1 MNASLVGILLAV
13 LFGLIVVVSFLIGLK
28 RGLMKSLFR
37 FAWLLISGLII
48 WFVTPPIAS
57 YLNTFDLTSLGI
69 VIDGQTVHKL
79 SDVGVNLLNSLGLD
93 EAITSSSSV
102 QSFAQN
108 LPTMI
113 LNVLLFVVL
122 FFVFKYLLWIVWAPI
137 ASRIFD
143 KDKRAKKVY
152 NKKIKELKKK
162 GMPITEEDA
171 KFSLPKKNKF
181 RFLGGLVGVV
191 SGLLVCA
198 VAFSPIVGLNAI
210 YQNVS
215 ANVMTTNDKGEEV
228 SFVNSQLDEETIE
241 YANVYQNS
249 IAFSLMKYTGMNFMA
264 GVMFD
269 NMAVAKVEDKTVKLA
284 DEVSTGVKLY
294 SRYIEIDD
302 FIKNYDTATKEDLN
316 KVLANV
322 KEVFFDMENSQL
334 IYVLGDDL
342 MPIFI
347 DKYVIENE
355 DFNLEFN
362 GIEFD
367 EILRVAYKEATKN
380 NPLKVRELQKQVESL
395 VDIVQLFNNYDLA
408 LPIIKGEVSDFDGF
422 VRLVS
427 QNVVGDNVNSAKVF
441 SDALV
446 DKLYGIS
453 LLEGQYPTIID
464 STAEGLFKNLGVE
477 FESNKDI
484 DKNVLKDKLKI
495 IFANTFEFFKYLD
508 ESTDLDFGANTKN
521 ALSSLGKII
530 DCVGVKAN
538 SASGIL
544 SKTSYNNLIDF
555 LKSKANEFLADI
567 GDLSSVTERISLVSV
582 ESNWETELGS
592 LSPLY
597 KSIIKIKNNTDD
609 PISIEKV
616 MDGSYD
622 LKTTGIGGALQDILG
637 DGVTQESKSVVLTN
651 ESMRGILSALFD
663 KIDDG
668 DEIKKYL
675 NIKVGAKPTGED
687 NRPTIKQNM
696 LDAIYDK
703 NAKISLVTNWEKELY
718 DLVDV
723 FVSLNNNIFKN
734 SSDLSVLAGTDN
746 TGLKDLGAT
755 LDKAILDD
763 TKLFVSSENIRA
775 LIEYFIDNQN
785 FAEDS
790 EIYKILN
797 SVKVGD
803 EPEVEWEDN
812 RLSVKESILN
822 NIYNYTTQKS
832 QINPTAPNN
841 PTFWADELENL
852 KSAFDGSLKNA
863 DDFKT
868 SGAKIGKVL
877 DNIYSSKIFSR
888 NVVKSIVKH
897 YLDEETKT
905 LDFVLYFNDLK
916 KNHKEEYNSNIDP
929 IAVMKNI
936 INLDNPR
943 IIYETEIANL
953 LDLVDILNGN
963 YTISDAGK
971 SDEWNKY
978 DALGAKF
985 DNLANNR
992 DSDFDSKLITKKV
1005 INCFIGYYLR
1015 SDKFDTGN
1023 ASLNNAISSIPGEN
1037 NANLD
1042 EIVSYR
1048 TQFNDMIDLSE
1059 LIKKSTTTFKE
1070 IGDNLDLIKQR
1081 SIIKFALKDILN
1093 YYIDDYVPT
1102 DKEWN
1107 KADDYKVTTEI
1118 KKNVANIN
1126 ISAKNE
1132 SELGENEVLLRDVE
1146 FGREFT
1152 YINDFKDRANSI
1164 TLDTIGGFLNKLVG
1178 KKPVTDGGEI
1188 YYASKLLN
1196 KPVITIIISSVMR
1209 EKIESLNRIS
1219 TGAKNIL
1226 KGTTTPD
1233 GQTIKLG
1240 LADNVGL
1247 IEDYEL
1253 EFEYLNSLID
1263 LVNTDSVD
1271 TNGLAEKLDEIS
1283 GKVAGQEE
1291 IDETKKSKLFTNEML
1306 VDLVRFYFDNQV
1318 TAYVENYD
1326 EASNNY
1332 LVIKNADYAGT
1343 ILSIR
1348 QAINAKTSFGTLF
1361 SELTTLKSNIDKLST
1376 IKSATDFATA
1386 DTNEIGTILDGIEAM
1401 TAINGGN
1408 TAKEMTKT
1416 LTNILANSGETEAEK
1431 QASKARVDAVLT
1443 DERIDFENHEKSSE
1457 NPNYYSSLI
1466 TALKT
1471 AFTTTP

>member
-1 MNASLVGILLAV
+1 MDASLVGILLAV

-37 FAWLLISGLII
+37 FGWLLVSGIII
-48 WFVTPPIAS
+48 WFVTPPIAN

-93 EAITSSSSV
+93 EAITSSSAV

-122 FFVFKYLLWIVWAPI
+122 FFLFKYLLWIVWAPI

-191 SGLLVCA
+191 SGLLICA

-215 ANVMTTNDKGEEV
+215 ANVMTTNDEGEEV
-228 SFVNSQLDEETIE
+228 SFVNSQLDEETIK

-249 IAFSLMKYTGMNFMA
+249 IAFNLMKYTGMNFMA

-269 NMAVAKVEDKTVKLA
+269 NMAVAKVEDKTIKLA

-302 FIKNYDTATKEDLN
+302 FIKNYDTATKEDLD

-322 KEVFFDMENSQL
+322 KEVFFDMDNSQL

-355 DFNLEFN
+355 DFKLEFS

-380 NPLKVRELQKQVESL
+380 NPLKVKELQKQVESL

-427 QNVVGDNVNSAKVF
+427 QNVVGDNANSAKVF

-464 STAEGLFKNLGVE
+464 SMVEGLFTNLDIE

-484 DKNVLKDKLKI
+484 DKNVLKDKLKT
-495 IFANTFEFFKYLD
+495 IFANVFEFFKYLD
-508 ESTDLDFGANTKN
+508 ESTDLDFGSNTRN

-530 DCVGVKAN
+530 DCVGVK
-538 SASGIL
+538 SDSTGGIL
-544 SKTSYNNLIDF
+544 SKKSYDNLIDF
-555 LKSKANEFLADI
+555 LKSKANEFLTNV
-567 GDLSSVTERISLVSV
+567 GDLSSVTDRLSLVNV
-582 ESNWETELGS
+582 ESSWETELS
-592 LSPLY
+592 ALSPLY
-597 KSIIKIKNNTDD
+597 KAIIKIKNNEED
-609 PISIEKV
+609 PISLEKV

-622 LKTTGIGGALQDILG
+622 LRATGLGEALQEILG
-637 DGVTQESKSVVLTN
+637 DGLTQESKSVVLTN
-651 ESMRGILSALFD
+651 ESMREILSALFD

-675 NIKVGAKPTGED
+675 NIKVGANLAGED

-703 NAKISLVTNWEKELY
+703 TAQLSLVTNWKNELY

-723 FVSLNNNIFKN
+723 IVCLNNSIIKN
-734 SSDLSVLAGTDN
+734 SSDLSVLAGAEN
-746 TGLKDLGAT
+746 TGLKDLGSA
-755 LDKAILDD
+755 LDEAIMDD

-775 LIEYFIDNQN
+775 LVEYFIDNQN

-790 EIYKILN
+790 QIYEILN
-797 SVKVGD
+797 KVKVG
-803 EPEVEWEDN
+803 EVEEDDN
-812 RLSVKESILN
+812 RQSVKESILN

-832 QINPTAPNN
+832 QINPTDANN
-841 PTFWADELENL
+841 PTFWANELESL

-863 DDFKT
+863 EDFKS

-877 DNIYSSKIFSR
+877 DNIYRSNIFSR
-888 NVVKSIVKH
+888 NVVKSIVKY

-905 LDFVLYFNDLK
+905 IDFALYFNDLK

-963 YTISDAGK
+963 YSISDAGK
-971 SDEWNKY
+971 SDNWNKF

-985 DNLANNR
+985 DNLANNP
-992 DSDFDSKLITKKV
+992 DSNLDSKLLTKKV
-1005 INCFIGYYLR
+1005 INCFIGYYLK

-1023 ASLNNAISSIPGEN
+1023 ESLNNAISSIPGEN

-1042 EIVSYR
+1042 EIMDYS
-1048 TQFNDMIDLSE
+1048 TQFNDLIDLSE
-1059 LIKKSTTTFKE
+1059 RIKKSTTTFKQ
-1070 IGDNLDLIKQR
+1070 IGDELDTIKQR

-1093 YYIDDYVPT
+1093 YYIDKYIPKN
-1102 DKEWN
+1102 KEWN

-1118 KKNVANIN
+1118 KKNVSNIN
-1126 ISAKNE
+1126 IKAKNE
-1132 SELGENEVLLRDVE
+1132 SELSENEVLLKDVE

-1152 YINDFKDRANSI
+1152 YISDFKDKADSI

-1178 KKPVTDGGEI
+1178 KKPATDGGEI

-1219 TGAKNIL
+1219 NGARDIL
-1226 KGTTTPD
+1226 KGTTID
-1233 GQTIKLG
+1233 GQIVKAG
-1240 LADNVGL
+1240 LADNVVF
-1247 IEDYEL
+1247 IEDYEV
-1253 EFEYLNSLID
+1253 EFGYLNSLID
-1263 LVNTDSVD
+1263 LVNTDSID
-1271 TNGLAEKLDEIS
+1271 TNRLAEKLDEIS

-1291 IDETKKSKLFTNEML
+1291 IDETKKSKLFTDEML
-1306 VDLVRFYFDNQV
+1306 VDLVKFYFDGQV
-1318 TAYVENYD
+1318 TDYVENYD
-1326 EASNNY
+1326 ETTNNY
-1332 LVIKNADYAGT
+1332 TTIKNADYAGT
-1343 ILSIR
+1343 ILKVRQSI
-1348 QAINAKTSFGTLF
+1348 KVETSFGKLF
-1361 SELTTLKSNIDKLST
+1361 SELTTLKKNINTLSN

-1386 DTNEIGTILDGIEAM
+1386 DTDEIGNILDSVEAM
-1401 TAINGGN
+1401 SAINGGEV
-1408 TAKEMTKT
+1408 AKEMAIT
-1416 LTNILANSGETEAEK
+1416 LTNILANSGESETEK
-1431 QASKARVDAVLT
+1431 QANKARVDAVLT

-1471 AFTTTP
+1471 AFTATP